1 MDSFL
6 QVRNT
11 SVCCSDREAYSYS
24 VLLIQDRPTK
34 LCLTNAF
41 LTFYII
47 AFKILENW
55 DGSFCQKPPETTF
68 THSESWK
75 HLLTR
80 LVLSNYSTNTC
91 SSTEMHP
98 YSPLTLSMWNMRSSS
113 QTFSKHLSNV
123 STNTC
128 SEENNRVKRGNIF
141 NNRLNNRFVLLSECW
156 LSTYS

>member
-11 SVCCSDREAYSYS
+11 SVCCSDM
-24 VLLIQDRPTK
+24 LLIQDRPTK
-34 LCLTNAF
+34 LCLTSAFF
-41 LTFYII
+41 LTFYITV
-47 AFKILENW
+47 FKILENW
-55 DGSFCQKPPETTF
+55 DGSFCQKLPETTF
-68 THSESWK
+68 AHLESWK
-75 HLLTR
+75 HLLTH
-80 LVLSNYSTNTC
+80 LVFLSNYSTNTC

-98 YSPLTLSMWNMRSSS
+98 YPPLTLSMWNMRSSS

-128 SEENNRVKRGNIF
+128 SEENNGVKRGNIF
-141 NNRLNNRFVLLSECW
+141 NNRFVLLSECW

>member
-1 MDSFL
+1 MDSFP

-11 SVCCSDREAYSYS
+11 SVCCSDMEAYSYS

-34 LCLTNAF
+34 LCLTSAF
-41 LTFYII
+41 
-47 AFKILENW
+47 FKHFISLSLKFLKIETAL
-55 DGSFCQKPPETTF
+55 FAKKLPETTF
-68 THSESWK
+68 AHLESWK
-75 HLLTR
+75 HLLIHFV
-80 LVLSNYSTNTC
+80 LLSNYSTNTC

-98 YSPLTLSMWNMRSSS
+98 YPPLTLSMWNMRSSS

-128 SEENNRVKRGNIF
+128 SEENNGVKTGNIF
-141 NNRLNNRFVLLSECW
+141 NNRFVLLSECW